1 MYAFLNK
8 YGQALAFGIGVL
20 VTVIFLLNIL
30 STPEETMLMLDPDS
44 GAGAEK
50 YETTAFD
57 FGLYASI
64 GLSALAFLFALA
76 FGLFQL
82 ASNPK
87 GSLKGILGF
96 VALIVIAGV
105 AYATANDDLNAEAPQ
120 IVASIDKF
128 NLDQGADFDGDTLK
142 FVSGS
147 IVTSLALIVLSIAAL
162 VVFGIRGI
170 FK

>member
-20 VTVIFLLNIL
+20 VTAIFVISIFSAPAAEMEMIM
-30 STPEETMLMLDPDS
+30 SES
-44 GAGAEK
+44 AGPEK

-57 FGLYASI
+57 FGLYASLFLTVIALI
-64 GLSALAFLFALA
+64 GALLFGIA
-76 FGLFQL
+76 QL

-87 GSLKGILGF
+87 GSMKGILGF
-96 VALIVIAGV
+96 AALVIIAIIS
-105 AYATANDDLNAEAPQ
+105 YSMANGDMTQEAPE
-120 IVASIDKF
+120 IVKSIDKF
-128 NLDQGADFDGDTLK
+128 NTDQGADFDGDTLK

-147 IVTSLALIVLSIAAL
+147 IITSVVMIGLAVLALIG
-162 VVFGIRGI
+162 FGIRGI